1 MSSCC
6 PPKHDDHHGPK
17 DGHEHGHDHSR
28 KIDPL
33 FVGTSLVVL
42 VGVILHFSSLTS
54 LPDWVEIFSH
64 TIVEFLGLVWWG
76 ILLGVFFVGVLN
88 FVPREAAF
96 SLIGKPGQKKS
107 IIQAALAGLLFDLCS
122 HGILLV
128 GLKFYERGAS
138 LGQVMA
144 FLIASPWNSLS
155 LTVILVALIGFKW
168 TLLFIA
174 ASFVIAIL
182 SGYIFDFCVA
192 KGVLPQNPNQ
202 QKIDTSKTLKDVWAG
217 VEWTK
222 KAAKKAFVSAFH
234 ESKMIIRWIF
244 VGVIAIA
251 LVRAFVD
258 LETFQTLFAPTLL
271 GLGLTLAAA
280 TVIEVCS
287 EGLAPIAT
295 DLLTKAAAPGNAF
308 AFLMAGVATD
318 YTEILGIR
326 ETTKSWK
333 IALFLPLITVPQIVF
348 FALIMNGTI
357 LVGN

>member
-6 PPKHDDHHGPK
+6 PPQKQNDSH
-17 DGHEHGHDHSR
+17 DGHNHAR
-28 KIDPL
+28 KVDPL
-33 FVGTSLVVL
+33 FLGTTGIVAVALL
-42 VGVILHFSSLTS
+42 LHFFAAEG
-54 LPDWVEIFSH
+54 LPEWLSIFSH
-64 TIVEFLGLVWWG
+64 TIVEFLGIVWWG

-96 SLIGKPGQKKS
+96 SLIGKPGEKKS
-107 IIQAALAGLLFDLCS
+107 IIQAAIAGILFDLCS

-138 LGQVMA
+138 IGQVMA

-155 LTVILVALIGFKW
+155 LTVILIALIGFKW
-168 TLLFIA
+168 TLLFIV
-174 ASFVIAIL
+174 ASFVIAVL
-182 SGYIFDFCVA
+182 SGYLFDFFVQ

-202 QKIDTSKTLKDVWAG
+202 QKIDTSKTLKDVLG
-217 VEWTK
+217 GIEWSK
-222 KAAKKAFVSAFH
+222 KAAKSAFVSAFH

-244 VGVIAIA
+244 VGVIAIGV
-251 LVRAFVD
+251 VRAFID
-258 LETFQTLFAPTLL
+258 LETFQTLFAPTVM
-271 GLGLTLAAA
+271 GLGLTLLAA
-280 TVIEVCS
+280 TIIEVCS

-318 YTEILGIR
+318 YTEIMGVR

-333 IALFLPLITVPQIVF
+333 IALFLPLITVPQVVLI
-348 FALIMNGTI
+348 ALMMNGTI

>member
-6 PPKHDDHHGPK
+6 APQKNDHHHDDH
-17 DGHEHGHDHSR
+17 GHNHAR
-28 KIDPL
+28 KFDPL
-33 FVGTSLVVL
+33 FVGTSLVVVAAL
-42 VGVILHFSSLTS
+42 GLHFMVGET
-54 LPDWVEIFSH
+54 LPLWLDTFAH
-64 TIVEFLGLVWWG
+64 TVAEFLGLVWWG
-76 ILLGVFFVGVLN
+76 ILIGVFFVGVLN

-96 SLIGKPGQKKS
+96 SLIGQPGKKKS
-107 IIQAALAGLLFDLCS
+107 ILQAALAGLLFDLCS

-138 LGQVMA
+138 VGQVMA
-144 FLIASPWNSLS
+144 FLIASPWNSIS
-155 LTVILVALIGFKW
+155 LTIILIALIGFKW
-168 TLLFIA
+168 TIA
-174 ASFVIAIL
+174 FVLASFVIAIL

-192 KGVLPQNPNQ
+192 KGVLPENPNKS
-202 QKIDTSKTLKDVWAG
+202 KIDTSKTLKDVLREI
-217 VEWTK
+217 EWSK
-222 KAAKKAFVSAFH
+222 KAAKNAFVTAFH

-251 LVRAFVD
+251 TVRAFVD
-258 LETFQTLFAPTLL
+258 LETFQTLFAPTLM
-271 GLGLTLAAA
+271 GLGLTLVAA

-308 AFLMAGVATD
+308 TFLMAGVATD
-318 YTEILGIR
+318 YTEILGVR

-333 IALFLPLITVPQIVF
+333 IALFLPLITVPQVV
-348 FALIMNGTI
+348 LVSLVMNGTI